1 MSKLTRF
8 LVAGALITAFVASP
22 AIVAAGSMS
31 MTPPRTRLSIPPGG
45 HGSQTITVINGTKSP
60 VTCHVQIADWTIGG
74 GTTKGLEYHPPGT
87 QERTCSGWLQVL
99 PEEFHMAPATSQE
112 ISVSITLPDTAEGSY
127 FSALLVNMRPDTPVP
142 TLGITTK
149 TALNFGHLVTI
160 DTEGKTT
167 WAASVDSFY
176 VSRPD
181 DTRPLEIRAV
191 IRNQG
196 DAGLRPEGSFA
207 IVDTA
212 GVLMGKVDMKVYF
225 AQPGGVMQV
234 SETWDGL
241 LEPGAY
247 QVIGTID
254 LGGDQFLS
262 PELEFEVVDVVEI
275 SSLSTSTVADSL
287 EATVLVENAGN
298 ITAILKSG
306 YEIHDPAGTLIH
318 SAVGDELT
326 VLPGDTGEGRFRLPE
341 LPAGTYVLTVNLQNA
356 AHMLEATA
364 PIQVQ

>member
-1 MSKLTRF
+1 MPRFTRF
-8 LVAGALITAFVASP
+8 LIGVALAAVFAVSASVAT
-22 AIVAAGSMS
+22 AGSMS
-31 MTPPRTRLSIPPGG
+31 MSPPRTRLSISPGG
-45 HGSQTITVINGTKSP
+45 HGSQTITVTNGTESP
-60 VTCHVQIADWTIGG
+60 VTCRVQVADWTIGG
-74 GTTKGLEYHPPGT
+74 GSAEGLKYHPPGT
-87 QERTCSGWLQVL
+87 QERSCTQWLQAL
-99 PEEFHMAPATSQE
+99 PEAFDLAPEESRE

-127 FSALLVNMRPDTPVP
+127 FSALLINMRPDTPAP
-142 TLGITTK
+142 TEGITTQ

-160 DTEGKTT
+160 DTEGRTI
-167 WAASVDSFY
+167 WAASVDTFY
-176 VSRPD
+176 VSKPD
-181 DTRPLEIRAV
+181 DTRPLEIGAV
-191 IRNQG
+191 ISNQG

-241 LEPGAY
+241 LVPGVY

-262 PELEFEVVDVVEI
+262 PELEFEVVDLVEI
-275 SSLSTSTVADSL
+275 TSLSTSEIADSL
-287 EATVLVENAGN
+287 EATVRVENSGN

-306 YEIHDPAGTLIH
+306 YEIHDPSGTLIH
-318 SAVGDELT
+318 GTFADDLT
-326 VLPGDTGEGRFRLPE
+326 VLPGETGEGRFSLPE
-341 LPAGTYVLTVNLQNA
+341 LPSGTYILTVNLQNS